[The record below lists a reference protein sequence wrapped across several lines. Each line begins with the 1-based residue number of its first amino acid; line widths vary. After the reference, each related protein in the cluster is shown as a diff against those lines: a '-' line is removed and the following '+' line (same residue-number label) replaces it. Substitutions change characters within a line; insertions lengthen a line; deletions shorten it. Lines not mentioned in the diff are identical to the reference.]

1 MPVCDV
7 ALGYCVHEGLQPTVR
22 ITHTAFE
29 SIPSHLYY
37 QVLRVTVSTSA
48 MQQYRHWHEYWL
60 LRIGARHTRETIL
73 RNLVL

>member
-7 ALGYCVHEGLQPTVR
+7 ALGYRMHEGFQPTER
-22 ITHTAFE
+22 ITRTAFE
-29 SIPSHLYY
+29 SITSTFYY
-37 QVLRVTVSTSA
+37 QVLRVTVNTSA